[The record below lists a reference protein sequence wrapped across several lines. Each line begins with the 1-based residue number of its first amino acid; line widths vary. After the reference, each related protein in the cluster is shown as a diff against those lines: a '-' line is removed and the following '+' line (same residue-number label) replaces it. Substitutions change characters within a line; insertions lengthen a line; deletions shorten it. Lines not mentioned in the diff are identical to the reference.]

1 MTRRSP
7 NVRRALLLALVCAVP
22 ELAFAQSRR
31 PPLRPPQPPP
41 TPTHPTVATVSSG
54 ASGLRFL
61 TVGGAFELP
70 STFSVGIQP
79 LDFAERATV
88 DTRYSTNVLPGFD
101 IGGGK
106 TMWRQLAVG
115 ADLERVWKSGS
126 GEVSA
131 KVPHPFFF
139 NRLRAVSGEAS
150 SLQRAETNLN
160 FQASWSIPIAPR
172 IDLGFGGGPS
182 WIWLQQDLVRDITVA
197 QTYPYDTATF
207 GGAITQRD
215 TKGRLGFNVGVTLD
229 YRFAQRLSAQL
240 TTRYSHARVR
250 FDSADT
256 GSIDVTA
263 GGVRIG
269 AGLRLPF

>member
-41 TPTHPTVATVSSG
+41 TPTHPTVATISSG

-139 NRLRAVSGEAS
+139 NRLRAVSGAAS
-150 SLQRAETNLN
+150 SLQRAETTLN

-215 TKGRLGFNVGVTLD
+215 TKGRLGFNAGVTLD

-269 AGLRLPF
+269 AGLRIPF

>member
-1 MTRRSP
+1 MTRTART
-7 NVRRALLLALVCAVP
+7 ALLLTLVCAMP
-22 ELAFAQSRR
+22 GSTAAQSRR

-41 TPTHPTVATVSSG
+41 TPTHPTFATFSSE
-54 ASGLRFL
+54 ASGQRFL
-61 TVGGAFELP
+61 TFGGAFELP
-70 STFSVGIQP
+70 SNFDVGIRP
-79 LDFAERATV
+79 LDFAEPATV

-101 IGGGK
+101 IGGGR
-106 TMWRQLAVG
+106 TVWRQLAV
-115 ADLERVWKSGS
+115 AVDFERVWKSGR
-126 GEVSA
+126 GDVSA
-131 KVPHPFFF
+131 QVPHPFFF

-150 SLQRAETNLN
+150 SLQRTETTLN
-160 FQASWSIPIAPR
+160 FQALWSMPIAPR

-182 WIWLQQDLVRDITVA
+182 WIWLQQDLVRDVTVA
-197 QTYPYDTATF
+197 QTYPYDTAAF
-207 GGAITQRD
+207 GGVVTQRD
-215 TKGRLGFNVGVTLD
+215 TQGSLGFNAGVTLD

-269 AGLRLPF
+269 AGLRIPF